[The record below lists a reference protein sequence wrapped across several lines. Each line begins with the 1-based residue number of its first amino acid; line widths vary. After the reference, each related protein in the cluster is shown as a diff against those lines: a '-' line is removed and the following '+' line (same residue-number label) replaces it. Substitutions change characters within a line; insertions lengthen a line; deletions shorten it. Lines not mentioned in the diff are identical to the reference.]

1 MGILLMGLKG
11 LRLLAWCTK
20 ADTEKYFRV
29 ILEYIYIYF
38 SFFSV

>member
-1 MGILLMGLKG
+1 MGMLLMGLKG

-29 ILEYIYIYF
+29 ILEYIYLYIYIF
-38 SFFSV
+38 